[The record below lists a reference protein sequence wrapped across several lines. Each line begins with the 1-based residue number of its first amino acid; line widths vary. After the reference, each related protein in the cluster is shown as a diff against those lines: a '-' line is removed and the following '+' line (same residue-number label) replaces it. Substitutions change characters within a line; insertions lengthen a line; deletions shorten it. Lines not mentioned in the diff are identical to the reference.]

1 MTVIEIFTQILVNAG
16 MIAISI
22 AAVMMIE
29 DLNDKRLQKKDKYDG
44 VPTFDNRTP
53 ITDEEMNDIFRRIRE
68 DRAKRLKL

>member
-29 DLNDKRLQKKDKYDG
+29 DLNDKRLQKKYKYDG
-44 VPTFDNRTP
+44 E
-53 ITDEEMNDIFRRIRE
+53 ITGVVLLLFMIIIYVLELSLYYTN
-68 DRAKRLKL
+68 LYL

>member
-29 DLNDKRLQKKDKYDG
+29 DLNDKRLQKKYKYDG
-44 VPTFDNRTP
+44 E
-53 ITDEEMNDIFRRIRE
+53 ITGVVLLLFMIIVYGLELSLYYTN
-68 DRAKRLKL
+68 LYL

>member
-44 VPTFDNRTP
+44 E
-53 ITDEEMNDIFRRIRE
+53 ITGVVLLLFMIIVYGLQLTLYYTN
-68 DRAKRLKL
+68 LYL

>member
-29 DLNDKRLQKKDKYDG
+29 DLNDKRLQKKYKYDG
-44 VPTFDNRTP
+44 E
-53 ITDEEMNDIFRRIRE
+53 ITGVVLLLFMIIIYGLELSLYYTN
-68 DRAKRLKL
+68 LYL